1 MSKNTAEILQ
11 KLTQEVELLFES
23 ERYKEFL
30 LFMSK
35 FHSYSFFN
43 TLLLMSQMPT
53 LSIPASYTTWKE
65 QGRWVKKGEKALT
78 ILIPVTRKVTDEK
91 TGEEN
96 IHTAF
101 YARACIFDVSQTEG
115 KPIPSVCERL
125 SGNLNDH
132 RTLDILADISPVPVV
147 YKAID
152 QPDVNGYFSKETLEI
167 CVDSEM
173 SEVMQC
179 KTLVHEIAH
188 AFLHCKG
195 GTEEKAD
202 RRTREVQAES
212 ISFTVLN
219 YLGID
224 SSCYSFGYIGGWS
237 KDKTLPELKA
247 SMEIIRET
255 SDMIISEIEKRLS
268 ENAFKAMAGCLP
280 SQCHRN
286 QLQECAP

>member
-1 MSKNTAEILQ
+1 
-11 KLTQEVELLFES
+11 
-23 ERYKEFL
+23 
-30 LFMSK
+30 
-35 FHSYSFFN
+35 
-43 TLLLMSQMPT
+43 MSQMPT

-78 ILIPVTRKVTDEK
+78 ILCPVTRKVNDEK
-91 TGEEN
+91 TGEEK
-96 IHTAF
+96 ILTSF

-125 SGNLNDH
+125 SGDLNDH
-132 RTLDILADISPVPVV
+132 STLDILADISPVPVV
-147 YKAID
+147 FKPIPQAD
-152 QPDVNGYFSKETLEI
+152 LNGYFSNNDLEI
-167 CVDSEM
+167 CVDSDM

-202 RRTREVQAES
+202 QHTREMQAES

-255 SDMIISEIEKRLS
+255 SDMIISEIEKRLR
-268 ENAFKAMAGCLP
+268 ETTLNALAG
-280 SQCHRN
+280 
-286 QLQECAP
+286 

>member
-1 MSKNTAEILQ
+1 M
-11 KLTQEVELLFES
+11 F
-23 ERYKEFL
+23 
-30 LFMSK
+30 
-35 FHSYSFFN
+35 
-43 TLLLMSQMPT
+43 
-53 LSIPASYTTWKE
+53 
-65 QGRWVKKGEKALT
+65 
-78 ILIPVTRKVTDEK
+78 
-91 TGEEN
+91 
-96 IHTAF
+96 
-101 YARACIFDVSQTEG
+101 
-115 KPIPSVCERL
+115 KPIPQ
-125 SGNLNDH
+125 
-132 RTLDILADISPVPVV
+132 ADL
-147 YKAID
+147 
-152 QPDVNGYFSKETLEI
+152 NGYFSNKDLEI
-167 CVDSEM
+167 CVDSDM

-195 GTEEKAD
+195 GKAENAD

-268 ENAFKAMAGCLP
+268 ENAFKAMAG
-280 SQCHRN
+280 
-286 QLQECAP
+286 